1 MLGSFSLSL
10 SLSLSLYQHLWCT
23 FFFFFFSLPTGL
35 YHKNARILFLGLDN
49 AGKTTL
55 LKMLKEDKVA
65 VHEPTLHPNSEEL
78 IIGNVKFRTFDLGG
92 HEAARKLWKDYF
104 ATIDGIIYLV
114 DALDRERFPEAKKE
128 LDNLLTDDTLSN
140 VPILVLGNKIDAGNA
155 ASEDELR
162 QVLGLTAT
170 YGKEGKTEAAVGVRP
185 IEVYMCSGASF
196 FLFFIFFFIFFFFK
210 EIFFSFCWFGAKVSD
225 QVVFLLSPFI
235 DFIFFPLLRSRP
247 SHGLR
252 RRFQVDCSVLV
263 KNSNLNTGTTQ
274 AQHKQ
279 RSHKSRRER
288 DPRYVI
294 FGGRDPHTRNSVKA
308 RTITHVAPTVPF
320 L

>member
-1 MLGSFSLSL
+1 
-10 SLSLSLYQHLWCT
+10 
-23 FFFFFFSLPTGL
+23 
-35 YHKNARILFLGLDN
+35 
-49 AGKTTL
+49 
-55 LKMLKEDKVA
+55 MLKEDKVA

-128 LDNLLTDDTLSN
+128 LDNLLTDDTLAN

-196 FLFFIFFFIFFFFK
+196 VLFFFTFFFIK
-210 EIFFSFCWFGAKVSD
+210 YFSLFWCKVSD
-225 QVVFLLSPFI
+225 QVVFLLSSFI
-235 DFIFFPLLRSRP
+235 DFFFSFPYSAVV
-247 SHGLR
+247 R
-252 RRFQVDCSVLV
+252 RMGYADGF
-263 KNSNLNTGTTQ
+263 KWI
-274 AQHKQ
+274 AQ
-279 RSHKSRRER
+279 
-288 DPRYVI
+288 
-294 FGGRDPHTRNSVKA
+294 
-308 RTITHVAPTVPF
+308 F